1 MKKLILIACVGSF
14 SLMSCAQKNNDKI
27 PATVKSAFAKKYPAV
42 KKAKWDVEDK
52 NFEVGFEENEVD
64 ISILYDAQGNEKE
77 VEKEINM
84 KDLPQAMKDYI
95 AKNYSGAK
103 MQETAKITDDKGVS
117 TYEVEIKGKD
127 LLFDLNGNFIK

>member
-1 MKKLILIACVGSF
+1 MKKIILIACVGSF

-42 KKAKWDVEDK
+42 KKARWDVEDK
-52 NFEVGFEENEVD
+52 NFEVSFEENEVD

-84 KDLPQAMKDYI
+84 KDLPQAIKDYI
-95 AKNYSGAK
+95 AKNYIGVK
-103 MQETAKITDDKGVS
+103 IQETAKITDDKGVS